1 MAIFGLFG
9 GQNKD
14 NLNKGLE
21 KTKENVLKK
30 LSRAVMG
37 KAQVDEEVHRGI
49 EPHTPRRNCRIA

>member
-21 KTKENVLKK
+21 KTKENVIKK

-37 KAQVDEEVHRGI
+37 KAAG
-49 EPHTPRRNCRIA
+49 